1 METIHIIRF
10 GEIWIKG
17 QNRRMFLQKL
27 EANLRRVLRRNRIEH
42 ALQSERGRLFV
53 RQKSGDAQRA
63 AQLIARTPGVV
74 SVSSGRCVEKD
85 LSRMAD
91 AAMEQ
96 VAALPA
102 RPFSFKVEAK
112 RADKTFPMTSPELAR
127 ELGGELLRRDIGI
140 PVDIHNPAMAIGV
153 EIQKTGAYVFCRTIR
168 GAGGLPVGASGKLA
182 LLLSGGIDSP
192 VAGWRL
198 QRRGAV
204 IMPVYFHGFPFT
216 SDKVKD
222 KVKRLAGILAENQD
236 KLSLKIVNFTPVLTA
251 LKQHAPDHLTIILMR
266 RFMVRI
272 TEQLAGRTGCLGIAT
287 GDNLGQVAS
296 QTLENLGCV
305 SDAASMLMVRPLLG
319 MDKFDI
325 VDEARALGTYDI
337 SIEPHEDC
345 CVLFVPEHPEIYG
358 KLDEVRKAE
367 QALEIDE
374 LVASCLEDV
383 ETVRFKGDRGED
395 A

>member
-1 METIHIIRF
+1 MENYHVIRF

-17 QNRRMFLQKL
+17 HNRRIFLQKL
-27 EANLRRVLRRNRIEH
+27 EANLRRVLKRNRID
-42 ALQSERGRLFV
+42 ATLRSERGRLLV
-53 RQKSGDAQRA
+53 RQKNGDPLQA
-63 AQLIARTPGVV
+63 ARLMARTPGVV
-74 SVSSGRCVEKD
+74 SVSSGARVEKD
-85 LSRMAD
+85 LTRIAESAMAQ
-91 AAMEQ
+91 AGAMQE
-96 VAALPA
+96 
-102 RPFSFKVEAK
+102 RPISFKVEAK
-112 RADKTFPMTSPELAR
+112 RADKTFSMTSPELAR

-140 PVDIHNPAMAIGV
+140 PVDIHNPAMVIGV
-153 EIQKTGAYVFCRTIR
+153 EIQKSGAYVFCRTVR
-168 GAGGLPVGASGKLA
+168 GAGGLPVGVSGKVA

-204 IMPVYFHGFPFT
+204 VMPVYFHGFPFT

-222 KVKRLAGILAENQD
+222 KVKRLAAILADNQD

-266 RFMVRI
+266 RFMARV
-272 TEQLAGRTGCLGIAT
+272 TERLGGDTGCLAMAT

-305 SDAASMLMVRPLLG
+305 SDAVSMLMLRPLLG

-345 CVLFVPEHPEIYG
+345 CALFVPEHPEIYG
-358 KLDEVRKAE
+358 KLTDVRQGE
-367 QALEIDE
+367 QE
-374 LVASCLEDV
+374 LDIEGLVTACLDDV
-383 ETVRFKGDRGED
+383 ETVRFKGDKGED
-395 A
+395 R